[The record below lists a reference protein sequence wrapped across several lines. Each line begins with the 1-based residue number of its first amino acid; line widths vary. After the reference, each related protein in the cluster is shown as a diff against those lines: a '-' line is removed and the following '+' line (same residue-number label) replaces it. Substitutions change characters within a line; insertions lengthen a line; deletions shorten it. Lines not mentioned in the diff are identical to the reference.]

1 MLSAPL
7 YSEVSP
13 DFFRVLCG
21 ANARVYV
28 DALDTLWREMGEA
41 SSGLS
46 RQEALE
52 IVLEVVERYAG
63 LRPEEEPVAGTE
75 DFGSPRGQAN
85 IILNRLTATGWLAEP
100 ARADYQRI
108 VHLESAAETVL
119 EALRRIAMPE
129 VQFTDKLLLVC
140 TTLTNPEAFH
150 DNAWSDLE
158 SCIANA
164 RTGLQ
169 ELRGMQKSIER
180 MTRRQLAAET
190 LRENLSVLY
199 DEFSEAIG
207 HGCYRELVRVR
218 LPIRLKQSCRR
229 LEEVENDSFALEQMQ
244 KEVLRRQ
251 IAADPTAAISHVRVR
266 IRDLFLLLEAI
277 EPQAE
282 LMDRRAAEFAR
293 RSFARFR
300 YLQEIGSARRE
311 QIQAVFE
318 TVNRRHAGERI
329 SDIETETELPPV
341 YLSDARLIGGLESL
355 YLPRRRAALGEMDPI
370 DEDATDDERDDCLL
384 EMEGNLRDSLT
395 VFRANRFVEDIEFND
410 AGWISSE
417 DLSIPTGDEV
427 TDVAALLLH
436 AGSADAAY
444 RVLPEREREDIDK
457 LASDRKA
464 GFLIERFELHKK

>member
-28 DALDTLWREMGEA
+28 DALDALWKEMGEA
-41 SSGLS
+41 SAGLS
-46 RQEALE
+46 RQEAVE
-52 IVLEVVERYAG
+52 VVLEVIERHAG
-63 LRPEEEPVAGTE
+63 LRPDDEPGETSE
-75 DFGSPRGQAN
+75 DLGSPRGQAN
-85 IILNRLTATGWLAEP
+85 FILNRLTATGWLAEP
-100 ARADYQRI
+100 ARSDYQRI
-108 VHLESAAETVL
+108 VHLESQAETML
-119 EALRRIAMPE
+119 EAFRRIAAPE

-140 TTLTNPEAFH
+140 TTLINPEAFQE
-150 DNAWSDLE
+150 NAWSDLE

-164 RTGLQ
+164 RAGLQ

-180 MTRRQLAAET
+180 MTKRQLAAET

-218 LPIRLKQSCRR
+218 LPIRLKQACRR
-229 LEEVENDSFALEQMQ
+229 LEEVEINSAVLEQMQ

-251 IAADPTAAISHVRVR
+251 VAADPAAAISHVRLRVHA
-266 IRDLFLLLEAI
+266 LFELLEAI

-311 QIQAVFE
+311 QVQALFE
-318 TVNRRHAGERI
+318 AVNRRHAGERI
-329 SDIETETELPPV
+329 SEVETETELPPIC
-341 YLSDARLIGGLESL
+341 LSDARLIGGLESL
-355 YLPRRRAALGEMDPI
+355 YLPRRRAALGEVDPI
-370 DEDATDDERDDCLL
+370 DLEPTDEDRDDCLL

-395 VFRANRFVEDIEFND
+395 VFRANRFVESIEFNE
-410 AGWISSE
+410 AGWISSA
-417 DLSIPTGDEV
+417 DLPVPTGDEV
-427 TDVAALLLH
+427 ADVAALLLH
-436 AGSADAAY
+436 AGSGDAAY
-444 RVLPEREREDIDK
+444 RVIPEREREDVEK